1 MCPPTPPRAAWPCS
15 RTGAGRPTPPTA
27 RSRRRPCG
35 PRRRRRSPPADVVV
49 PKLPL
54 LLMAGALILAGCPK
68 SDAHRLVLD
77 GRPRIPDAE
86 GVVEGI
92 SFDRIT
98 LDGGRSYGVRKDL
111 QSFSTYDLA
120 AVPMLQRLGQYV
132 QLGLSGQKVAW
143 MAGIGVVVRRPD
155 APPVVYYNGVP
166 VRRDGSRLIFRDGT
180 VLQLAGGVTVP
191 ASPGLV

>member
-1 MCPPTPPRAAWPCS
+1 
-15 RTGAGRPTPPTA
+15 
-27 RSRRRPCG
+27 
-35 PRRRRRSPPADVVV
+35 
-49 PKLPL
+49 
-54 LLMAGALILAGCPK
+54 MAGALILAGCPK

-132 QLGLSGQKVAW
+132 QLGLNGKKVAW
-143 MAGIGVVVRRPD
+143 MAGIGVVVRAG
-155 APPVVYYNGVP
+155 APPVVYYNGVLL
-166 VRRDGSRLIFRDGT
+166 RRDGGRAVFRDGT
-180 VLQLAGGVTVP
+180 VLQLAAGVTPPVEQ
-191 ASPGLV
+191 GLVRAEIDPALHRVRALVLP